1 VEPLTDDQDGLL
13 QGVGAGRTEDEWL
26 EDLLPERGSER
37 GEACAWSTGAILHL
51 FRAKPSLSKRL
62 GKVTRVV
69 APHTALTRELD
80 LLDQLQRLL
89 LRRDVVPLEPVVHEP
104 DLDTVVVEQGRRVG
118 NTGEDALVGQRDA
131 LQPNNFLGL
140 SRGATP
146 LTTEQE

>member
-1 VEPLTDDQDGLL
+1 MIRTGFCRALARAGPRTSGWRIFCQSEVPS
-13 QGVGAGRTEDEWL
+13 GVRPVRGQRGQFSICL
-26 EDLLPERGSER
+26 EQSRRCQS
-37 GEACAWSTGAILHL
+37 
-51 FRAKPSLSKRL
+51 
-62 GKVTRVV
+62 VTRVV